1 MTTTIEERFDKLM
14 NGLEK
19 ALASI
24 EKLSQDNKDL
34 TDKIMEM
41 STKTT
46 ANTDATSDAEATSLK
61 TMDSSKSMF
70 LKNNRKVKP
79 ERPKCQMGIE
89 QSDWNLFLDE
99 WTRYKMQVG
108 MDNVEDAREIVL
120 ELRNAVSKE
129 VNQQL
134 CNFVGTENLL
144 QECVT
149 EDVLLGYIKFV
160 AVNQVSKHVHRRDFS
175 RIVQSPGEC
184 VTKLVGRLK
193 TEAAQCEFSVQCQA
207 DLTCCGVPLK
217 CSKCQRCMPTVCRR
231 EVSYAESMISQQLT
245 SGIINPEHQAKI
257 IAEADRL
264 HNLEGIV
271 ARLIGLEQT
280 DEAQAKL
287 RGESSSSIAAPH
299 RFQSQYKKDKR
310 RSSMSPSRKEH
321 HQANRSENNKRV
333 HFDSNKKKVYTKRKC
348 RGCGK
353 SSHGKNKYLNRKDC
367 PAWGHECSCGMKN
380 HYDSVCEQRSKANF
394 MIFDEWDTSCSSMSE
409 ESMRSADESELEEKQ
424 DFHATSV
431 RCQDFREARRPAN
444 WK

>member
-1 MTTTIEERFDKLM
+1 
-14 NGLEK
+14 
-19 ALASI
+19 
-24 EKLSQDNKDL
+24 
-34 TDKIMEM
+34 M

-310 RSSMSPSRKEH
+310 RSSMSPSRKEQ
-321 HQANRSENNKRV
+321 HQGNRGENNKRV
-333 HFDSNKKKVYTKRKC
+333 HFHDSNKKKVYTKRRC

-394 MIFDEWDTSCSSMSE
+394 MIFDEWDTSCSSTE
-409 ESMRSADESELEEKQ
+409 ESMRSSADESELEEKQ

-444 WK
+444 WT

>member
-1 MTTTIEERFDKLM
+1 MATEERFDKLM
-14 NGLEK
+14 NALEK
-19 ALASI
+19 ALESI

-34 TDKIMEM
+34 TDKFMEM
-41 STKTT
+41 SSKTT
-46 ANTDATSDAEATSLK
+46 ANTDATSDADATSSR
-61 TMDSSKSMF
+61 TIDDTSKSMF
-70 LKNNRKVKP
+70 MKSRKVKP

-108 MDNVEDAREIVL
+108 LDNKEDAKEIVL

-134 CNFVGTENLL
+134 CNFVGSENLQ

-207 DLTCCGVPLK
+207 DLTCCGVPLQCIK
-217 CSKCQRCMPTVCRR
+217 CKSMPTVCRR
-231 EVSYAESMISQQLT
+231 EVSYAEDMISQQLT

-264 HNLEGIV
+264 TNLERIV
-271 ARLIGLEQT
+271 ERLIGLEQT

-287 RGESSSSIAAPH
+287 RGETSSIAAPH

-310 RSSMSPSRKEH
+310 RSSMSPSRKEY

-333 HFDSNKKKVYTKRKC
+333 RFDSDKKKVYTKRRC

-394 MIFDEWDTSCSSMSE
+394 MIFDEWDTSCSSVSE

-431 RCQDFREARRPAN
+431 RCQDFREARRPVN